1 MYSSPT
7 RLRMEREAGRRGN
20 AAVVVSTL
28 LSLAVVVAAVAVVA
42 YLVLR
47 EPASSVDSA
56 ERLDPVGTAISAPT
70 EAPNL
75 PTPIPTQEPAQ
86 EPAAPGFSGDQ
97 PEISALPTVDA
108 APDTAAA
115 APEATGPTP
124 TPRLV
129 ALPTEPPTA
138 VPTLPA
144 PVATLPPPPSEVP
157 VVALAPV
164 EVAPPPAPTVTARA
178 VTTEPTPQAADA
190 RGADPLGIFA
200 EDNLP
205 RIVPAGN
212 SDAVNQVRDMQDEVR
227 GRKSDREEESPDQ
240 APAVVV
246 PTIAAR
252 PDTGPITRKEDGS
265 VEVVMPD
272 VEATIE
278 AITARTTDPNR
289 NPNVARD
296 DGADAGKKDDNGRK
310 QPTPTAGSKKKND
323 RNRGRQTPTPRPG
336 IVPAT
341 ENRDNNNN
349 GSNQGNDKQCDNPFA
364 NLPKDQQPKNWP
376 FDDC

>member
-1 MYSSPT
+1 MSPMRLLASSFASARQMARAAVGACLLAAALLVGAALPAGAQLPVPELSGRVIDQTGTLNAAQRSALESKLAGFEAQAGPQIVVLLVPT
-7 RLRMEREAGRRGN
+7 TAPEDIAAYAQRVADQWKIGRRDQGDG
-20 AAVVVSTL
+20 L
-28 LSLAVVVAAVAVVA
+28 LLVVAKNDRRVRIEVAK
-42 YLVLR
+42 
-47 EPASSVDSA
+47 
-56 ERLDPVGTAISAPT
+56 
-70 EAPNL
+70 
-75 PTPIPTQEPAQ
+75 
-86 EPAAPGFSGDQ
+86 
-97 PEISALPTVDA
+97 AL
-108 APDTAAA
+108 
-115 APEATGPTP
+115 EG
-124 TPRLV
+124 
-129 ALPTEPPTA
+129 A
-138 VPTLPA
+138 VPD
-144 PVATLPPPPSEVP
+144 
-157 VVALAPV
+157 LA
-164 EVAPPPAPTVTARA
+164 AR
-178 VTTEPTPQAADA
+178 Q
-190 RGADPLGIFA
+190 II
-200 EDNLP
+200 DNLP

-212 SDAVNQVRDMQDEVR
+212 SDAINQVRDMQDEVR

-246 PTIAAR
+246 PMIAAR